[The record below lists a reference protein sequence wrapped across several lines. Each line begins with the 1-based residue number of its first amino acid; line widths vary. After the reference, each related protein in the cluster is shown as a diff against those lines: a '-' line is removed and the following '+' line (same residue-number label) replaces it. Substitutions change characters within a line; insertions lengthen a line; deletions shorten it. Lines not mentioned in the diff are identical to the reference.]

1 STTTSLPLDIPDS
14 EAADPG
20 DLVNAAEAAAN
31 RARREAEEADGPART
46 DADSA
51 RTDDEAATTDSQ
63 GTEVTTQIGLILPT
77 HGQWISAQAKM
88 ITTVPGLTL
97 IGESQLPGIFSDGSP
112 VPAEAARAIAGECTT
127 WTRILTAR
135 ATGTPIDARALTYH
149 IPASVRL
156 PLSAKDRKS
165 THLNSSHV

>member
-1 STTTSLPLDIPDS
+1 LFDLASRRRPQRTIEVTTRDTTTGESTTTSLPLDIPDS

-77 HGQWISAQAKM
+77 HGQWIIAQAK
-88 ITTVPGLTL
+88 
-97 IGESQLPGIFSDGSP
+97 
-112 VPAEAARAIAGECTT
+112 
-127 WTRILTAR
+127 
-135 ATGTPIDARALTYH
+135 IDR
-149 IPASVRL
+149 
-156 PLSAKDRKS
+156 
-165 THLNSSHV
+165 